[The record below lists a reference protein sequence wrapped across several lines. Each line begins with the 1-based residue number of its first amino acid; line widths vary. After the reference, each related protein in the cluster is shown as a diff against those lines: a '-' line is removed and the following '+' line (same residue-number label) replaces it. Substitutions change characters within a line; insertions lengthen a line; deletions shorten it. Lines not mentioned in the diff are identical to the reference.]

1 MRKKAPPPST
11 REQILDAANAV
22 VALRGVAN
30 LTLEEVAR
38 EAGLSKGGVLYHF
51 PGKEALTAAMIE
63 RFITRFDDAMRGV
76 AARDPVEKG
85 RYARAYARVS
95 MGDIPG
101 GTDVID
107 RVNGSLTAAL
117 ANYPEKLAPVRQQSA
132 RSQKLIAHDGLDPIL
147 ASIIRFAIDGMWLGE
162 NFNLIRI
169 DPKLKAAIAKRL
181 IAWTKSKEPAE
192 P

>member
-1 MRKKAPPPST
+1 MPKRVPPPST

-22 VALRGVAN
+22 VALKGVAN

-51 PGKEALTAAMIE
+51 PSKEALTAAMIE
-63 RFITRFDDAMRGV
+63 RFIRRFDDAMTEV
-76 AARDPVEKG
+76 AARDPVERG
-85 RYARAYARVS
+85 SYTRAYVRVS

-101 GTDVID
+101 GTDLID

-117 ANYPEKLAPVRQQSA
+117 ANYPERLAPVREQGA
-132 RSQKLIAHDGLDPIL
+132 RSQKLVANDGLDPIL
-147 ASIIRFAIDGMWLGE
+147 ASIIRFAIAGMWLGE

-169 DPKLKAAIAKRL
+169 DPKLKSAIAKRL
-181 IAWTKSKEPAE
+181 IAWTKSKEPVE